1 MIKEY
6 IYIMKNT
13 FKKKSLNRILQEI
26 QTKNEIA
33 YGKVVEFGGS
43 KNSSKN
49 FTNFI
54 NLKENDQIIYSD
66 KFPKQDS
73 IRKEDLEK
81 NLSFETNSID
91 SILIFNVLE
100 HVFDV
105 NNAFSEINRCLK
117 NNGKIIG
124 STPFIHR
131 IHGAPNDYNRYTKQ
145 FLEKVLENNNYKNIK
160 VKNLGFGPFTSCYS
174 IVFDYFKFI
183 PFLNNLVLSLCF
195 VFDFF
200 INLIVKTDL
209 KDIYPIAIFFSGE
222 KK

>member
-174 IVFDYFKFI
+174 IVFD
-183 PFLNNLVLSLCF
+183 
-195 VFDFF
+195 
-200 INLIVKTDL
+200 
-209 KDIYPIAIFFSGE
+209 
-222 KK
+222 